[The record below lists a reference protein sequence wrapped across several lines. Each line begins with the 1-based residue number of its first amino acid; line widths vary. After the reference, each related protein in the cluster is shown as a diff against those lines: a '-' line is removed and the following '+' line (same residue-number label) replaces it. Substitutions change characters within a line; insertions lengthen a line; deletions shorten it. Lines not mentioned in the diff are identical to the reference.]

1 MIESL
6 KNKGRKGKLLV
17 GYILA
22 TKYVDI
28 VVNRFYLMREIL
40 FRYF

>member
-6 KNKGRKGKLLV
+6 KNKEREGKLFV
-17 GYILA
+17 GYILT

-28 VVNRFYLMREIL
+28 VVNRFYLTRGIL